1 VVYAR
6 VDFTVEP
13 FKEGEIGPHVQA
25 ALETVRGHGYEPD
38 VGPFGNSLSGP
49 AQAVLEVTAAAAAA
63 ALEAGASSV
72 AMTATA
78 LPGDDEARLFL
89 DAVRPVI
96 CALGARIVAT
106 ANMSESAV
114 PLVWKGEVL
123 AGVERDDSPNRPG
136 VNRNGLSALVAEVES
151 ALGANLYSLDRVA
164 KQRAVRMLDES
175 GAFLIRNAVD
185 EVADAMGVS
194 RVTVY
199 NYLNATRS
207 RP

>member
-1 VVYAR
+1 MVYAK

-13 FKEGEIGPHVQA
+13 FKEGEIGPHVHAALQA
-25 ALETVRGHGYEPD
+25 ARNCGYEPE

-49 AQAVLEVTAAAAAA
+49 ADAVMNAAAAGAAA
-63 ALEAGASSV
+63 ALEAGATSV

-78 LPGDDEARLFL
+78 LPGNDEARQFL

-96 CALGARIVAT
+96 SALGARLVA
-106 ANMSESAV
+106 APSMSESAV
-114 PLVWKGEVL
+114 PLVWRGELL
-123 AGVERDDSPNRPG
+123 AGVERDDARSQPG
-136 VNRNGLSALVAEVES
+136 VNRSGLSALVAQVES
-151 ALGANLYSLDRVA
+151 ALGANLAGLDRVS

-175 GAFLIRNAVD
+175 GAFLIRNAVE

-207 RP
+207 NA